1 MNDVRTSL
9 ARRILDLAR
18 IEAGASTLEEKA
30 RVRTFDRLNA
40 MLGALDSKTSVLLRF
55 NAVVVA
61 ALAYIVVFRNSD
73 PFAALGVTAKLAIQ
87 IIAHLS
93 LAASVASCGFAF
105 PVISVERSL
114 LGGSAQP
121 IDDGGLDR
129 LGAVVARR
137 TSLYSWAWRFAVAGG
152 LGFAAIIVVDI
163 VN

>member
-40 MLGALDSKTSVLLRF
+40 MLSALDSKTSVLLRF
-55 NAVVVA
+55 NA
-61 ALAYIVVFRNSD
+61 
-73 PFAALGVTAKLAIQ
+73 
-87 IIAHLS
+87 
-93 LAASVASCGFAF
+93 
-105 PVISVERSL
+105 
-114 LGGSAQP
+114 

-152 LGFAAIIVVDI
+152 LGFAAIIVVD
-163 VN
+163 NFN